1 MRVNIYAE
9 EMTDRVEIIS
19 KEIEGQEFTGLRI
32 YLELP
37 ASTYKYAVGEPV
49 KINVTPRTHKDEVL
63 QIRGPFI
70 HHPGDDDSAAVTF
83 WGKRDLRPL
92 LKKALALL
100 DDYYD
105 TDAGYEGCGFEG
117 NAPGEETPES

>member
-19 KEIEGQEFTGLRI
+19 KEIEGRTFTGLRL

-37 ASTYKYAVGEPV
+37 AT
-49 KINVTPRTHKDEVL
+49 INAGL
-63 QIRGPFI
+63 AGQAQIKKPFI

-83 WGKRDLRPL
+83 WGKRDLRQVL
-92 LKKALALL
+92 RLMLEKL
-100 DDYYD
+100 DAHYAEKPPY
-105 TDAGYEGCGFEG
+105 
-117 NAPGEETPES
+117 PGELSKDL